1 MGADQDS
8 GIATLATQG
17 SITFVGNV
25 VGKGL
30 GFAFVIL
37 ATRLVTPSEYGIF
50 TLSLSIV
57 IFAQGCGSLNLHRG
71 VDYFVPQL
79 LRDGEYG
86 RAKHTLLK
94 VLVIGSATSIVAAL
108 IVILLR
114 KPLSVFFDEPRLPI
128 VLLLFVVFIPLRTV
142 LRTLVAVFNSLK
154 KLKYR
159 VALTNVLNPLFRIV
173 GAVVLVSSGA
183 GLFGL
188 VGGYLLGFVVAIGA
202 GSVFLLYEA
211 EWVRKPA
218 PLANATS
225 NRSLLSY
232 AFPLLFAGVIYSL
245 VGQIDYFIIGI
256 FLQSSDVGHYR
267 VGFLLAANLLIVLRA
282 LGPVFK
288 PMIAEASETSL
299 VRTRYRVATRW
310 ITMCTLPLAITL
322 VLAPEVYLSVFFTEQ
337 YLAASAAVIAL
348 TVGYVLN
355 ASFGPEVMVL
365 EGLGYTRLTLINTIV
380 LVGVNGILDVALVP
394 RYGILGAGIA
404 TGTAV
409 TVTGAL
415 GVIEIYYLR
424 SVQPFT
430 PELLKVWA
438 ASVPPTLVGFGISL
452 IVVEDG
458 ILAVTLP
465 TIILLF
471 YIIGLRVTGSFTQD
485 DIEIAIQ
492 MDNKFGVPLGKVIT
506 GYENR

>member
-1 MGADQDS
+1 
-8 GIATLATQG
+8 
-17 SITFVGNV
+17 
-25 VGKGL
+25 
-30 GFAFVIL
+30 
-37 ATRLVTPSEYGIF
+37 
-50 TLSLSIV
+50 
-57 IFAQGCGSLNLHRG
+57 
-71 VDYFVPQL
+71 
-79 LRDGEYG
+79 
-86 RAKHTLLK
+86 
-94 VLVIGSATSIVAAL
+94 
-108 IVILLR
+108 
-114 KPLSVFFDEPRLPI
+114 
-128 VLLLFVVFIPLRTV
+128 
-142 LRTLVAVFNSLK
+142 
-154 KLKYR
+154 
-159 VALTNVLNPLFRIV
+159 
-173 GAVVLVSSGA
+173 
-183 GLFGL
+183 
-188 VGGYLLGFVVAIGA
+188 LLGFVVAIGA

-288 PMIAEASETSL
+288 PMIAEASDTSL